1 MMDQEDRK
9 NLARGMS
16 LLTQLGFTALVCVV
30 IGVLI
35 GYLLDRWLDTSPVF
49 IIIFSL
55 LGVISAIKTMI
66 DIAKKM

>member
-1 MMDQEDRK
+1 MDLEDRK

-16 LLTQLGFTALVCVV
+16 LLSQLGFTALVCVG

-35 GYLLDRWLDTSPVF
+35 GFWLDRWLNTSPVF
-49 IIIFSL
+49 IVIFSL
-55 LGVISAIKTMI
+55 LGVVSAIKTMI